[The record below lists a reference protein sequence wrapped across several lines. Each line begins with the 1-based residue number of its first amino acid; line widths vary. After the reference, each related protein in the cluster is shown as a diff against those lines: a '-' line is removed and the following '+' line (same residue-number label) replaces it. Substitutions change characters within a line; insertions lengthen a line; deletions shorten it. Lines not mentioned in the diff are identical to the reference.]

1 MNLAI
6 SCLEPMN
13 PWSIAYPIQE
23 KQNLCFQICR
33 MHKIYSRIA
42 ESEGYKG
49 GHFKIKYETT
59 EKGTIKIKADLL
71 AQEKTE
77 KLRILPLE

>member
-1 MNLAI
+1 
-6 SCLEPMN
+6 
-13 PWSIAYPIQE
+13 
-23 KQNLCFQICR
+23 

-42 ESEGYKG
+42 ESKGYKG